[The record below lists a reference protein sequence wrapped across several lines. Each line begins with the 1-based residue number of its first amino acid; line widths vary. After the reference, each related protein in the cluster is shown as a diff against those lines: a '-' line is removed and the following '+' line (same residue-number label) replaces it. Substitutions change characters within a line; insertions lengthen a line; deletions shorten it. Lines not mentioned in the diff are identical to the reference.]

1 MILSVIMPVNRIDD
15 FLKQSLLS
23 VNLQTFK
30 DFELLLICNK
40 KISKS
45 LDFFV
50 KSLNVNFNYKIIPT
64 ILDGVAFSANIGI
77 DNAAGKYVARWDSDD
92 LCDPNRFKF
101 QIDELDKEPNLQV
114 VGTKVDL
121 IDENNNLI
129 QFQKFKF
136 FGDNLSIRRAL
147 KYRQPLLHSALMFR
161 KEILLANNGYLYG
174 HTSEDHEL
182 FIRIAR
188 DKSINFKNLENV
200 KTFYRRHL
208 NQLSNSLHLNK
219 HFYETSAFLFSE
231 FLRTLDIM
239 YLIGMLAN
247 IPFARKLRS
256 FYRKC
261 LQNYKKN
268 Y

>member
-15 FLKQSLLS
+15 LLKQSLFS
-23 VNLQTFK
+23 INSQTFK

-40 KISKS
+40 KIYKS
-45 LDFFV
+45 LDFIV
-50 KSLNVNFNYKIIPT
+50 KGLNINLNIKIIPT
-64 ILDGVAFSANIGI
+64 ILDGVSFSANIGI
-77 DNAAGKYVARWDSDD
+77 DNAAGKYIARWDSDD

-101 QIDELDKEPNLQV
+101 QIDELDKDQNLYV
-114 VGTKVDL
+114 VGTKVEL

-188 DKSINFKNLENV
+188 DKSIKFKNLENI

-208 NQLSNSLHLNK
+208 NQLSDSQHLKK
-219 HFYETSAFLFSE
+219 HFYETAAFLFSE

-239 YLIGMLAN
+239 YIFGIIVN
-247 IPFARKLRS
+247 IPFLRKLRIT
-256 FYRKC
+256 YREF
-261 LQNYKKN
+261 LSNLKK
-268 Y
+268 